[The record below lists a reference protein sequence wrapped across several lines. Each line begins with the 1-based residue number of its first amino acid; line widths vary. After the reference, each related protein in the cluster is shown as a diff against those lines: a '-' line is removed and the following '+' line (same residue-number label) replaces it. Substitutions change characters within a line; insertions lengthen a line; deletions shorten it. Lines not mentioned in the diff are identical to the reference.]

1 VHGNHEIKF
10 GFEGRQH
17 LQNYIQTSAPNGMF
31 NYNQQGTSQCPGDIS
46 ICGGDAMA
54 AFMMGNPNGGAYYQ
68 IQDQP
73 ATEDRQYGWFAQDN
87 WKFNHKLTLNLG
99 LRYDVSM
106 PGTDRHNRQ
115 EWFDPSVKSPLQITG
130 YQTLYGGEVFASPS
144 ERTILNDDWKDIQ
157 PRFGF
162 AYQINTLTVVRGGY
176 GIYFSQPR
184 SGGAGGAPYGS
195 DGFNQGTSAITTY
208 QNDGATPYLHLS
220 NPFPSGLEQ
229 PPGSSLGLMNDVGFG
244 ATGPLRYITN
254 NPYEQSWSFG
264 IERQLPYNIVLNTM
278 YVGKKG
284 THLFFG
290 GDNYI
295 NHLGPEADSYTTAD
309 INQLTTLVN
318 NPFYGT
324 ITDPNSMLAYPQIAS
339 FQVNNLPYPQFPNG
353 VTTEVQPVAN
363 SIYHALQLTAEKRY
377 SNGLQFLVSYVWSK
391 SIDNSSVQDGNT
403 TWLGSFTSL
412 MDPNKPWLER
422 SLSTFD
428 IPWIL
433 QFSYTYDLPVGRG
446 KMFLSNMPRVLDQIV
461 GGWKTNGVW
470 RAADG
475 RPLAMSTYDGTSLPT
490 YGGQRPNMNGKPK
503 RAGGKDSSWING
515 YFANPGVFSLP
526 PVYTFGNT
534 PRTIG
539 SIRTPTAFNT
549 NMSMEKEFSLAKV
562 HKGMNFELRLE
573 AENALNHP
581 VFGTPDTSVDDPL
594 FGTISYTSNTPRQV
608 QLGGKVTF

>member
-1 VHGNHEIKF
+1 
-10 GFEGRQH
+10 
-17 LQNYIQTSAPNGMF
+17 
-31 NYNQQGTSQCPGDIS
+31 
-46 ICGGDAMA
+46 
-54 AFMMGNPNGGAYYQ
+54 
-68 IQDQP
+68 
-73 ATEDRQYGWFAQDN
+73 
-87 WKFNHKLTLNLG
+87 
-99 LRYDVSM
+99 
-106 PGTDRHNRQ
+106 
-115 EWFDPSVKSPLQITG
+115 
-130 YQTLYGGEVFASPS
+130 
-144 ERTILNDDWKDIQ
+144 
-157 PRFGF
+157 
-162 AYQINTLTVVRGGY
+162 
-176 GIYFSQPR
+176 
-184 SGGAGGAPYGS
+184 
-195 DGFNQGTSAITTY
+195 
-208 QNDGATPYLHLS
+208 
-220 NPFPSGLEQ
+220 
-229 PPGSSLGLMNDVGFG
+229 
-244 ATGPLRYITN
+244 
-254 NPYEQSWSFG
+254 
-264 IERQLPYNIVLNTM
+264 
-278 YVGKKG
+278 
-284 THLFFG
+284 
-290 GDNYI
+290 
-295 NHLGPEADSYTTAD
+295 
-309 INQLTTLVN
+309 
-318 NPFYGT
+318 
-324 ITDPNSMLAYPQIAS
+324 MLAYPQIAS

-428 IPWIL
+428 IPWVL

-446 KMFLSNMPRVLDQIV
+446 KMFLSNMPYVLDQIV

-470 RAADG
+470 RMADG

-490 YGGQRPNMNGKPK
+490 YGGQRPNTNGKPK
-503 RAGGKDSSWING
+503 RRGGKDSVWINS
-515 YFANPGVFSLP
+515 YFTNPEIFSLP

-539 SIRTPTAFNT
+539 SIRTPMAFNA

-562 HKGMNFELRLE
+562 RKGMNFELRLE